1 MSTVKTKILNTV
13 VVGSGLASLSF
24 LDAYLSKK
32 QSVDV
37 ISPNFSKDLDKKDNK
52 NNHSIK
58 FLPTQMDKSFI
69 KAKNYYYSNN
79 LHVSNNCKI
88 LGSLEF
94 GGLSNYW
101 GLQIDS
107 EIDKDISHLKKETI
121 NKIKICFFEFLKKNS
136 LIGKI
141 SSGKNFSYHND
152 YEISQN
158 LSSIEDF
165 KDNNYFINKPI
176 LGFSKKKNKSKN
188 KIKFSDFNEEQ
199 SKLTSNIFFKNNL
212 KNKNI
217 KFHNYYVEKI
227 CRDKNRIVLFCRNE
241 KKHLKKFIAKKVILG
256 SGTIA
261 STRLI
266 MDFLKISREVAI
278 RHHPRLITVFFSRKR
293 IKSSLNFTPSL
304 IQIKNKFS
312 KNSYSADI
320 RPGNRLITNSIMEL
334 KWFLYPFKFII
345 NLLKDYLIF
354 SNILLDS
361 DLSNL
366 YMRRDKKTSKFKV
379 YSKNKSTLNDLK
391 IKQNKIFKFL
401 LSKKKIFPIYKNFF
415 PGIGADYHYFGTL
428 PMAEKKKDRMF
439 VNEDCQLNSCKNIY
453 IIDGSVLNFKRNKY
467 PLGLIIANA
476 RRVGKKL
483 SK

>member
-1 MSTVKTKILNTV
+1 MSAIKTKILNTV

-24 LDAYLSKK
+24 IEAYLLRKK
-32 QSVDV
+32 SIDV
-37 ISPNFSKDLDKKDNK
+37 ISPNFSTDLDKKDEK

-58 FLPTQMDKSFI
+58 FLPTQMGKSFI
-69 KAKNYYYSNN
+69 KAKNYYYSNSLDIN
-79 LHVSNNCKI
+79 NNCKV

-107 EIDKDISHLKKETI
+107 EIDKDISYLKKGTI
-121 NKIKICFFEFLKKNS
+121 RQIKSCFFEFLEKNS
-136 LIGKI
+136 LMGKT
-141 SSGKNFSYHND
+141 SSGKFFFYNND

-158 LSSIEDF
+158 LSSLQNST
-165 KDNNYFINKPI
+165 DNDYFINKPI
-176 LGFSKKKNKSKN
+176 LAFSRKQKKNKDQ
-188 KIKFSDFNEEQ
+188 IKFNEVNEKEN
-199 SKLTSNIFFKNNL
+199 KLTSNIFFRKNL

-227 CRDKNRIVLFCRNE
+227 RRDKNRIILFCKNE

-266 MDFLKISREVAI
+266 MDFLRIKKEVAI
-278 RHHPRLITVFFSRKR
+278 KHHPRLVSVFFSKKR

-304 IQIKNKFS
+304 IQIKNKSS
-312 KNSYSADI
+312 KRTYSADI
-320 RPGNRLITNSIMEL
+320 RPGNKLITNSIMEL
-334 KWFLYPFKFII
+334 KWFLHPFKFII
-345 NLLKDYLIF
+345 NLLKDRLIF

-361 DLSNL
+361 DFSNL
-366 YMRRDKKTSKFKV
+366 YMRKDEKTSKFKV
-379 YSKNKSTLNDLK
+379 YSKNKSTLHDLK
-391 IKQNKIFKFL
+391 LKQNKIFRFL
-401 LSKKKIFPIYKNFF
+401 LSKKKIFPIFKNFF

-428 PMAEKKKDRMF
+428 PMAKKKKDAMS
-439 VNEDCQLNSCKNIY
+439 VNEDCQLNYCKNIH
-453 IIDGSVLNFKRNKY
+453 IVDGSVLNFKKNKY

-476 RRVGKKL
+476 RRIGKNL

>member
-136 LIGKI
+136 LIGKT

-176 LGFSKKKNKSKN
+176 LAFSKKKIKV
-188 KIKFSDFNEEQ
+188 KIK
-199 SKLTSNIFFKNNL
+199 
-212 KNKNI
+212 
-217 KFHNYYVEKI
+217 
-227 CRDKNRIVLFCRNE
+227 
-241 KKHLKKFIAKKVILG
+241 
-256 SGTIA
+256 
-261 STRLI
+261 
-266 MDFLKISREVAI
+266 
-278 RHHPRLITVFFSRKR
+278 
-293 IKSSLNFTPSL
+293 
-304 IQIKNKFS
+304 
-312 KNSYSADI
+312 
-320 RPGNRLITNSIMEL
+320 
-334 KWFLYPFKFII
+334 
-345 NLLKDYLIF
+345 
-354 SNILLDS
+354 
-361 DLSNL
+361 
-366 YMRRDKKTSKFKV
+366 
-379 YSKNKSTLNDLK
+379 
-391 IKQNKIFKFL
+391 
-401 LSKKKIFPIYKNFF
+401 
-415 PGIGADYHYFGTL
+415 
-428 PMAEKKKDRMF
+428 
-439 VNEDCQLNSCKNIY
+439 
-453 IIDGSVLNFKRNKY
+453 
-467 PLGLIIANA
+467 
-476 RRVGKKL
+476 
-483 SK
+483 